1 MNLKH
6 RLSLYAVLTFSAVIF
21 MASAA
26 IYISFYRWMKHNEL
40 QVLESKTLLAAIYYL
55 EADEESFSERETTKD
70 RLRKSISRTNIAV
83 FNENNHQ
90 AKGEM
95 QADENIN
102 IELIEWIRTEQKYSW
117 SSDKYFYNGL
127 FYIDNEGDFVVIT
140 RASKNEF
147 NQQLYSLL
155 KILVIVFTIGLV
167 LIYLLSHFLGNVA
180 LLPLNKIIEQI
191 KMRDNQNFTKPIE
204 TEDSYAEIEALVTT
218 YNHFIDRLDKTFQIQ
233 KNFIDYVSH
242 ELRTPITAMLGT
254 LEVTDNKTRSS
265 AEYQKVLKKLNQYVM
280 DLDETLNKM
289 MLLSGAKT
297 HFELVALHID
307 EIVWEVIEQ
316 MILYHKAKINVDI
329 KVQDPDLLK
338 IKGNQQLLKL
348 AFNNIL
354 ENAIKYSDNQPIKLI
369 LKEKKQQLVI
379 EVIDTG
385 IGIPTED
392 LQNIKQNFFRASNT
406 QNYTGKGIGLS
417 MANIIFSLHH
427 IELNIE
433 SNKAKGTTVVLSFS
447 DGSKQSPD

>member
-167 LIYLLSHFLGNVA
+167 FIYLLSHFLGNVA

-265 AEYQKVLKKLNQYVM
+265 EEYQKVLKKLNQYVM

-297 HFELVALHID
+297 NFEFSRLRMD
-307 EIVWEVIEQ
+307 EIIWEVVEQ
-316 MILYHKAKINVDI
+316 MILYHKAQIDVTIEVK
-329 KVQDPDLLK
+329 KPELLQVQ
-338 IKGNQQLLKL
+338 GNQQLLKL

-354 ENAIKYSDNQPIKLI
+354 ENAVKYSNNQPVKII
-369 LKEKKQQLVI
+369 LKEVDDQLWIQVL
-379 EVIDTG
+379 DSG
-385 IGIPTED
+385 IGIPEED
-392 LQNIKQNFFRASNT
+392 LRSIKQNFFRGKNT
-406 QNYTGKGIGLS
+406 GSYTGKGIGLS
-417 MANIIFSLHH
+417 MANIIFMLHH
-427 IELNIE
+427 IQLDVL
-433 SNKAKGTTVVLSFS
+433 SNQPKGTLIQLGFPNEYLSKF
-447 DGSKQSPD
+447 